1 MENKKLTCISC
12 PEGCV
17 LEIIADRDRISS
29 ISGNKC
35 KKGLSFAENEIFSP
49 TRILTSTVTIDSED
63 YHRLPVR
70 SSIAVPKKD
79 IFKIIEELKKVKLKA
94 PVSMGEIILKINN
107 GSQISIIASM
117 TIEK

>member
-1 MENKKLTCISC
+1 MENKKLTCINC

-17 LEIIADRDRISS
+17 LDIIVNSGKISS

-49 TRILTSTVTIDSED
+49 TRILTTIVAIDSED
-63 YHRLPVR
+63 YRRLPVR
-70 SSIAVPKKD
+70 
-79 IFKIIEELKKVKLKA
+79 
-94 PVSMGEIILKINN
+94 MGEIILKINN
-107 GSQISIIASM
+107 NGSQTSIIASM